1 MPIAKVA
8 ALLSA
13 AERIAVLSG
22 AGLSKASGIPTYRD
36 KGGLWTQEGLARYS
50 SAEELEWN
58 PEGFREFWA
67 ARLLE
72 LSKADANA
80 GHAALAEL
88 QRRKREVALITQNV
102 DGLLTKAGAAKVLE
116 LHGSLL
122 RNRCGECGAVFP
134 ALLGAQERVGICPSC
149 GAAKVRPDV
158 VLFGEFL
165 DASISGDATW
175 AAKLAD
181 VFLMAGTSAVVHPAA
196 DLATMAVERGA
207 ELVIINLEPT
217 PLDGFASVVIRG
229 RTEEVLP
236 SILDGMKAEV

>member
-1 MPIAKVA
+1 M
-8 ALLSA
+8 LNA

-58 PEGFREFWA
+58 PAGFREFWS

-72 LSKADANA
+72 LSTAEANV

-88 QRRKREVALITQNV
+88 QRRKREVALMTQNV
-102 DGLLTKAGAAKVLE
+102 DGLLTKAGAANVLE

-122 RNRCGECGAVFP
+122 RNRCSECGTVFP
-134 ALLGAQERVGICPSC
+134 ALSNAHDSVRTCPSC
-149 GAAKVRPDV
+149 GAANVRPDV

-165 DASISGDATW
+165 DVSITRDATW

-181 VFLMAGTSAVVHPAA
+181 VFLMVGTSAVVHPAA
-196 DLATMAVERGA
+196 DLATTAVERGA

-236 SILDGMKAEV
+236 SILDGMRASA